1 MGAFDPVGL
10 KVCDERKPAD
20 YRVQSVDPDLHRYLK
35 LIFDRS
41 YEERLHVIYVDA
53 ERRYLHDETLAHGRI
68 DRIVARVRPIFERAL
83 ALGAGGVLLSHN
95 HPSGDCRPSEED
107 ISSTRRLRDIGEALE
122 IEVLDHLIFTRE
134 RCFSMAT
141 GGYL

>member
-10 KVCDERKPAD
+10 KVRLEPGEAK
-20 YRVQSVDPDLHRYLK
+20 YRVHSVDPALHRYLK
-35 LIFDRS
+35 LIFDS
-41 YEERLHVIYVDA
+41 AYEERLHVIYVDA
-53 ERRYLHDETLAHGRI
+53 AQRYLYDETLARGRI
-68 DRIVARVRPIFERAL
+68 DRIVSRVRPIFERAL

-107 ISSTRRLRDIGEALE
+107 VVSTRRLRDIGEALE
-122 IEVLDHLIFTRE
+122 VRLLDHLIFTRE